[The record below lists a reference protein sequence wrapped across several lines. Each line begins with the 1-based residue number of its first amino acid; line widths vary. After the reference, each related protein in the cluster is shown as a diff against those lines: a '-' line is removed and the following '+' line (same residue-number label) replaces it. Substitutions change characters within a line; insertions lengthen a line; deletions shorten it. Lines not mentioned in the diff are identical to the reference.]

1 MEASAYAY
9 AILLM
14 IVYYIEQNGSK
25 KFNIE
30 NIFNKY
36 LEIPFILDL
45 PGMEWP
51 ISLKKSGT
59 HIGVEAGFRKDK
71 LVGYIYSFWVFRLF
85 KLISRKS

>member
-14 IVYYIEQNGSK
+14 VVSYIEQNGSN

-36 LEIPFILDL
+36 LEIILL
-45 PGMEWP
+45 LELSGMEC
-51 ISLKKSGT
+51 
-59 HIGVEAGFRKDK
+59 
-71 LVGYIYSFWVFRLF
+71 LF
-85 KLISRKS
+85 Y